1 MRKKP
6 EKAGKKLPSKANP
19 AGEKLYQNS
28 IVVSYLFAERGWLD
42 FKHESVMKR
51 LCHERASIRAEALSS
66 KEVAKD
72 RSLLTFFKENDPS
85 PAVRDLAGELLKKFK
100 A

>member
-6 EKAGKKLPSKANP
+6 QKAGKRPPVKANP
-19 AGEKLYQNS
+19 AGEKLYQNG
-28 IVVSYLFAERGWLD
+28 IVVSYLFAERGWLG
-42 FKHESVMKR
+42 FEHERVLKR
-51 LCHERASIRAEALSS
+51 LCHDRAALRAEALSG
-66 KEVAKD
+66 KVVAKD

-85 PAVRDLAGELLKKFK
+85 PAVRDLAAELLKKAK